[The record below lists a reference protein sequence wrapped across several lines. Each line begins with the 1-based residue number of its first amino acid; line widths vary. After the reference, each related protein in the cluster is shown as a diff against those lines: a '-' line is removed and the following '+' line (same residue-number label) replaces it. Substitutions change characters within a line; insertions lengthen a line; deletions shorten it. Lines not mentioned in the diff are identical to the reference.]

1 MTVGTQVVSAVFTPA
16 DPTADNGSTGTV
28 SVIVVPPFSVGETLT
43 VINPPAGAFTVSAP
57 TTSTITMTVSGNTAT
72 GTMNPITIIDTRNT
86 YPGWSVVGQASDF
99 TNPTADPPGVISG
112 NQLGWVPTSTS
123 LADGAFISIAVAPDA
138 PGLGTYPTELALAVP
153 GTGFGTSTL
162 GANLT
167 LAIPPTVPSGA
178 YAGVL
183 TLTADPA
190 GP

>member
-1 MTVGTQVVSAVFTPA
+1 MPVLGGIAATSETFMTVGTQVVSAVFTPA

-123 LADGAFISIAVAPDA
+123 LHDHRLSVLRDTVQSSRALSGSSAHSLTPWGWADRSAP
-138 PGLGTYPTELALAVP
+138 LGTV
-153 GTGFGTSTL
+153 
-162 GANLT
+162 
-167 LAIPPTVPSGA
+167 
-178 YAGVL
+178 
-183 TLTADPA
+183 
-190 GP
+190 